1 MVIQGRSD
9 LGKQIERR
17 LELPKSIP
25 SGLDEF
31 TQKFTRLAALGLI
44 SGYIMHEIRNALAV
58 VSGNAQIIQIKG
70 EKLSSQDIA
79 RRLNQILEQIDRT
92 LNILNRI
99 GGFTARAQGEIVAVQ
114 PDQTVANAISAL
126 ERMFENRGLKVTES
140 LMENEK
146 TILCDASLFDFL
158 LLQLLEACIPE
169 EISVG
174 KIEVTSSSKAKKWEM
189 KLILR
194 PEENE
199 ENFISSFID
208 RVSGFGLTAV
218 LMALKAV
225 KGELFLLSGPDDYG
239 FRLIVPLEAD

>member
-1 MVIQGRSD
+1 MS
-9 LGKQIERR
+9 KQVEHR
-17 LELPKSIP
+17 LELPESLP

-31 TQKFTRLAALGLI
+31 TQKLSRLAALGLI
-44 SGYIMHEIRNALAV
+44 SGFIMHEIRNVMAII
-58 VSGNAQIIQIKG
+58 SGNTQIIQIKG
-70 EKLSSQDIA
+70 EKLGSQDTTH
-79 RRLNQILEQIDRT
+79 RLDQILEQIERIQ
-92 LNILNRI
+92 NILNRI
-99 GGFTARAQGEIVAVQ
+99 GGFTARAQGEIVEVQ
-114 PDQTVANAISAL
+114 PDRTVINSISAL
-126 ERMFENRGLKVTES
+126 DRMFENRGLKVTES
-140 LMENEK
+140 LRENEK

-158 LLQLLEACIPE
+158 LLQLLETCIPKE
-169 EISVG
+169 RSVG

-199 ENFISSFID
+199 EDFYSNFIE

-239 FRLIVPLEAD
+239 FRLIVPWEAD